1 MEKTWSMAAGA
12 KLMTWQDSC
21 CSPPIGDTGSE
32 NSGDGRQ
39 IQACQYKN
47 NDTDDQSNDNKLG
60 HAFFG
65 CFVLPFPHIAADDGI
80 ASGSKH
86 GSDSKDDIN
95 DRVDNI

>member
-1 MEKTWSMAAGA
+1 MEHGCRCKTDDHGNIAVAVR
-12 KLMTWQDSC
+12 QQE
-21 CSPPIGDTGSE
+21 ITGSE